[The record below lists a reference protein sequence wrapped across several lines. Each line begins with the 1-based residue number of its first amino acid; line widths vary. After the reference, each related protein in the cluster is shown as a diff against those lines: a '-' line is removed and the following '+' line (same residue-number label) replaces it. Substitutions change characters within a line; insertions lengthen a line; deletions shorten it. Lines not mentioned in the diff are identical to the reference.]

1 MTATRL
7 NFRVRQDTER
17 QLRAAAAASDLSLT
31 DFVISAAEARAGEV
45 LATRTLVPADYFDAL
60 VAALDSPTQ
69 PNDALRAAAQRP
81 RLVKQL

>member
-1 MTATRL
+1 MAATRL

-45 LATRTLVPADYFDAL
+45 LATRTLVPADYFDSL
-60 VAALDSPTQ
+60 VAALDSSAQ

-81 RLVKQL
+81 RLVKQR

>member
-17 QLRAAAAASDLSLT
+17 QLRAAAAASNLSLT